1 MRVVLAVALES
12 SLIEQVYISLSDV
25 SFFLYY
31 DFILYIIRMSLE
43 GTVVT
48 LTSLLSILA
57 HQAVLKMLEKV
68 LPDDVK

>member
-31 DFILYIIRMSLE
+31 DSILYIIRMSLE